1 MMEPREHLIV
11 LLDMLKV
18 VMLVQT
24 ILRTEQKSTLE
35 LQFLK
40 EINLT
45 HVGIK
50 IRKLCVI

>member
-1 MMEPREHLIV
+1 MVEPWEHLIV
-11 LLDMLKV
+11 LMDILKI

-24 ILRTEQKSTLE
+24 ILRTEQKSILE

-45 HVGIK
+45 RVGIK
-50 IRKLCVI
+50 IRNLYVI